1 MTTQFLLYCLC
12 GGIGVASDYATF
24 LLFLSLF
31 EGYQA
36 ANALG
41 YLVGTLVS
49 FTLNRHF
56 TFGVRDRVALRL
68 TSFLTVA
75 TLGYLASAFCLWL
88 LVEFA
93 SIDERIA
100 KILTLPVVVALQFTL
115 NRLVTF
121 RTGNEFR
128 VAGK

>member
-1 MTTQFLLYCLC
+1 M
-12 GGIGVASDYATF
+12 
-24 LLFLSLF
+24 FLSLF

-56 TFGVRDRVALRL
+56 TFGVRDRVAQRL
-68 TSFLTVA
+68 TWFLTVA
-75 TLGYLASAFCLWL
+75 ALGYLASAFCLWL

-128 VAGK
+128 VLGN